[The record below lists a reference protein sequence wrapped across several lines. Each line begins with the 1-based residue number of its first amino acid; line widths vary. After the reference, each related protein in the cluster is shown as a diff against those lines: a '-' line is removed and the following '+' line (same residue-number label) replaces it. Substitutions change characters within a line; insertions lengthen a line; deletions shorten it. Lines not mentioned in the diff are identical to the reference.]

1 MGVEGLSVSRVAT
14 LDKVKLCGV
23 ELEKVPVEVPASWNR
38 TIPAIVGFE
47 LLNRF
52 HIVTDY
58 PKSQIWLSPYPS
70 RIALPIPKDRSGIG
84 AIPTPSGLKV
94 LHVAEASPAEA
105 SGLKAGDQIVKIDG
119 ERVDSAYIISH
130 PRMGARPAGTQS
142 ELTLSDGRIV
152 HLTLADYY

>member
-1 MGVEGLSVSRVAT
+1 
-14 LDKVKLCGV
+14 
-23 ELEKVPVEVPASWNR
+23 
-38 TIPAIVGFE
+38 
-47 LLNRF
+47 
-52 HIVTDY
+52 
-58 PKSQIWLSPYPS
+58 
-70 RIALPIPKDRSGIG
+70 
-84 AIPTPSGLKV
+84 V